1 MLKDLNLN
9 TVGKQ
14 MAFHLPTTDKIIENP
29 TGGVVETTF
38 QNLSRVKSTETKQQ
52 NREEEREKLYKTV
65 NTKLQSWWEIVD
77 WELANDRCM
86 HLAHTRTHTHTV

>member
-14 MAFHLPTTDKIIENP
+14 MASHLPTTDKIIENP

-38 QNLSRVKSTETKQQ
+38 
-52 NREEEREKLYKTV
+52 
-65 NTKLQSWWEIVD
+65 
-77 WELANDRCM
+77 
-86 HLAHTRTHTHTV
+86 